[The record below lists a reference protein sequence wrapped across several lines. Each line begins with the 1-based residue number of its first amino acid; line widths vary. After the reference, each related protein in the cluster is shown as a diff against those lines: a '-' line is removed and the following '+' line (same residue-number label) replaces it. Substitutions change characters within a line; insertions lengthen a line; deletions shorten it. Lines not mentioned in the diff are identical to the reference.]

1 MRDDRARMMDDHLR
15 RGGPEMKFISMDAI
29 MTRRKSFVCASLAV
43 ATVVRAVTV
52 GATSVA
58 FAGRQAHRGGV
69 ARLLSGRAFRI
80 ECVDG
85 TVGRGQ
91 VSMAG
96 VANVSYRRPSMSG
109 PEETDHAVMRVKGVE
124 ICLAWKHFGG
134 GGDGC
139 YPVSEEAPG
148 SRYRLSTGPL
158 WCDISPK

>member
-1 MRDDRARMMDDHLR
+1 
-15 RGGPEMKFISMDAI
+15 MKFIGMDAS

-43 ATVVRAVTV
+43 ALVAGAMTF
-52 GATSVA
+52 GATSPA
-58 FAGRQAHRGGV
+58 FAGRQVHGGDV

-80 ECVDG
+80 ECIDG
-85 TVGRGQ
+85 TTGRGQ
-91 VSMAG
+91 VSVAG

-109 PEETDHAVMRVKGVE
+109 PEETDYAVVRVKGTE
-124 ICLAWKHFGG
+124 ICLAWKQFGG

-139 YPVSEEAPG
+139 YPVSEEVAG

>member
-1 MRDDRARMMDDHLR
+1 
-15 RGGPEMKFISMDAI
+15 MKFISMDAI
-29 MTRRKSFVCASLAV
+29 MTRRKIFVRASFAI
-43 ATVVRAVTV
+43 ATVAGALTF
-52 GATSVA
+52 GATSPA
-58 FAGRQAHRGGV
+58 FAGRQVHGGDV

-91 VSMAG
+91 VTVAG

-124 ICLAWKHFGG
+124 ICLAWKQFGG